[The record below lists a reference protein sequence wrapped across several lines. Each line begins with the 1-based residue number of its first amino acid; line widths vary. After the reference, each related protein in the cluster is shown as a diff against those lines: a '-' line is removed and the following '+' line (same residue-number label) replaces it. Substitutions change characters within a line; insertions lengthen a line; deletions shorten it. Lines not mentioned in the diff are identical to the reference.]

1 MQATDSNAILK
12 NGTQCSIRLCHTDY
26 SHDSELLKEGIRAAW
41 VHLSPESRFYR
52 FGYAPDRLNDQ
63 QLDYL
68 ADLDN
73 LNRLAWCA
81 YTGDTTHSTGIG
93 IARYV
98 RMQNEPG
105 VAEFAVTVVD
115 EHQHAGLGF
124 ILLGKLVESARAAGL
139 QTLRGYVRR
148 NNRAML
154 ALAKKFGGVAH
165 MEDEYM
171 LVDINLVPEQKN
183 RPAPATSQTSRQ
195 TEKN

>member
-1 MQATDSNAILK
+1 MQATDLIATLK
-12 NGTQCSIRLCHTDY
+12 DGTQCSIRLCHTDY
-26 SHDSELLKEGIRAAW
+26 SHDSELLKEGLRAAW
-41 VHLSPESRFYR
+41 GHLSPASRLSR
-52 FGYAPDRLNDQ
+52 FGYAPDQLNDQ

-68 ADLDN
+68 TDLDN

-81 YTGDTTHSTGIG
+81 YTGDNTHSTGVG
-93 IARYV
+93 IARYI
-98 RMQNEPG
+98 RIQDEPG

-124 ILLGKLVESARAAGL
+124 ILLGKLIESARTAGL
-139 QTLRGYVRR
+139 KTLRGYVRR

-171 LVDINLVPEQKN
+171 LVDINL
-183 RPAPATSQTSRQ
+183 APAESQTLRQ
-195 TEKN
+195 TGKN

>member
-1 MQATDSNAILK
+1 MQTSDIKITLR
-12 NGTQCSIRLCHTDY
+12 NGAQCSIRLCHADL
-26 SHDSELLKEGIRAAW
+26 SHDSEILKVGIRAAW
-41 VHLSPESRFYR
+41 GHLSPESRFYR
-52 FGYAPDRLNDQ
+52 FGYAPDRLNDE

-93 IARYV
+93 IARYM
-98 RMQNEPG
+98 RLQNEPG

-115 EHQHAGLGF
+115 EHQHAGLGS

-139 QTLRGYVRR
+139 ETLRAYIRP

-154 ALAKKFGGVAH
+154 ALAKKFDGIAH
-165 MEDEYM
+165 KEDDY
-171 LVDINLVPEQKN
+171 LQVDINLVPGEKN
-183 RPAPATSQTSRQ
+183 SPTPAVSQTPGQ
-195 TEKN
+195 TRSS

>member
-1 MQATDSNAILK
+1 MQATDTNATLK
-12 NGTQCSIRLCHTDY
+12 DGTQCSIRLCHTDY

-41 VHLSPESRFYR
+41 GHLSPESRFYR

-81 YTGDTTHSTGIG
+81 YTGDNTHSTGIG
-93 IARYV
+93 IARYI

-124 ILLGKLVESARAAGL
+124 ILLGKLIESARAAGL
-139 QTLRGYVRR
+139 KTLRGYVRR

-171 LVDINLVPEQKN
+171 LVDINL
-183 RPAPATSQTSRQ
+183 APAESQTPRQ
-195 TEKN
+195 TGKNWPSDRNG

>member
-1 MQATDSNAILK
+1 MQATDTNTTLK
-12 NGTQCSIRLCHTDY
+12 NGTQCSIRLCHTDCC
-26 SHDSELLKEGIRAAW
+26 HDRELLKEGIRAAW
-41 VHLSPESRFYR
+41 CHVSPQSRFSR
-52 FGYAPDRLNDQ
+52 FGYTPDRLNDQ

-81 YTGDTTHSTGIG
+81 YTGDNTHSTGIG
-93 IARYV
+93 IARYM
-98 RMQNEPG
+98 RLQDEPG

-115 EHQHAGLGF
+115 EYQHAGLGF

-139 QTLRGYVRR
+139 ETLRGYIRPS
-148 NNRAML
+148 NRAML
-154 ALAKKFGGVAH
+154 ALAKKFGGTAH

-171 LVDINLVPEQKN
+171 LVDINLAPEQKN
-183 RPAPATSQTSRQ
+183 MPAPAPSQTPRQ

>member
-1 MQATDSNAILK
+1 MQATDTNATLK
-12 NGTQCSIRLCHTDY
+12 DGTQCSIRLCHTDY
-26 SHDSELLKEGIRAAW
+26 SHDSELLKQGIRAAW
-41 VHLSPESRFYR
+41 GHLSPESRFYR

-81 YTGDTTHSTGIG
+81 YTGDNTHSTGIG
-93 IARYV
+93 IARYF
-98 RMQNEPG
+98 RIQNEPG

-124 ILLGKLVESARAAGL
+124 ILLGKLIESARAAGL
-139 QTLRGYVRR
+139 KTLRGYVRR

-171 LVDINLVPEQKN
+171 LVDINL
-183 RPAPATSQTSRQ
+183 APAESQTPRQ

>member
-1 MQATDSNAILK
+1 MPASDFYITLK
-12 NGTQCSIRLCHTDY
+12 NGTQCGIRLCHTDL
-26 SHDSELLKEGIRAAW
+26 SHDRELLKEGIRAAW
-41 VHLSPESRFYR
+41 GHLSPQSRFYR
-52 FGYAPDRLNDQ
+52 FGYAPDRLNDE

-93 IARYV
+93 IARYM
-98 RMQNEPG
+98 RLQNEPG

-124 ILLGKLVESARAAGL
+124 ILLGKLVESARATGL
-139 QTLRGYVRR
+139 ETLRGYIRP

-154 ALAKKFGGVAH
+154 ALAKKFGAVVRK
-165 MEDEYM
+165 EDEY
-171 LVDINLVPEQKN
+171 LQVDIDLLPGEKN
-183 RPAPATSQTSRQ
+183 SAAPAESQTPGQ
-195 TEKN
+195 TGRN